1 MLETCSWCLRAGAEM
16 RAICPNRGGGAPC
29 EHREFEGVCW
39 KLWIPGRLPGLNDIV
54 AAAKAGRNRGAMYS
68 EQKRAAESRIEAAI
82 YDAEL
87 PRFERVTL
95 AYELVEP
102 PGPQNKDRDIGNV
115 LAGATKYVED
125 ALVRAGVLPTD
136 GPSCI
141 VGYDKT
147 TRRVDPVDGVRVT
160 IRRA

>member
-1 MLETCSWCLRAGAEM
+1 MPATCGHCGGDSDKCACKFTRAVEREID
-16 RAICPNRGGGAPC
+16 RAYGEYA
-29 EHREFEGVCW
+29 
-39 KLWIPGRLPGLNDIV
+39 LWIPGRLPGLNDIV

-68 EQKRAAESRIEAAI
+68 EQKRAAEARIEAAI

-102 PGPQNKDRDIGNV
+102 PGPPNKDRDIGNV

-136 GPSCI
+136 GPGCI

-147 TRRVDPVDGVRVT
+147 TRRVDAMDGVRVT